1 VQLQL
6 AGNLD
11 ADSVPA
17 LWQRYRSVQAAELID
32 LAQVQRVDSAGVAF
46 VRQLQLRCRAAGCPT
61 RLQNLPAHFIQLQ
74 QAHRL
79 QSIGDAD
86 G

>member
-1 VQLQL
+1 MQLRL
-6 AGNLD
+6 AGSLD

-17 LWQRYRSVQAAELID
+17 LWQRYRGLQAAELID
-32 LAQVQRVDSAGVAF
+32 LAEVQRVDSAGVAF
-46 VRQLQLRCRAAGCPT
+46 VRLLQQRCRAAGCQT
-61 RLQNLPAHFIQLQ
+61 RLSNLPAHFIQLQ

-79 QSIGDAD
+79 QPIGDAD